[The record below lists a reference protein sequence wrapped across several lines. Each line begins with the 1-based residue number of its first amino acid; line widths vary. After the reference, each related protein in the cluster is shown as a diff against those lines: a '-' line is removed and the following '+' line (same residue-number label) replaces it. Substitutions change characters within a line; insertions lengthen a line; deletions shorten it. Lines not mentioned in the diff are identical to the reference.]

1 MLPISIKTY
10 YLNISYFNEHP
21 LEEAMFTELYDFAEE
36 YGIDDLRPSNV
47 AKVSESFLHD
57 EHQAAKYAQNKRSG
71 RWPLTSCDEN
81 CRKDAYCETFS
92 NIHSDHV
99 KCKPKKDGMDWLH
112 TIFSTMT
119 EPWMEK
125 IQTP

>member
-47 AKVSESFLHD
+47 ASVSENFLKD
-57 EHQAAKYAQNKRSG
+57 EALAANYVRNKRSG
-71 RWPLTSCDEN
+71 RWPIKECNEE
-81 CRKDAYCETFS
+81 C
-92 NIHSDHV
+92 
-99 KCKPKKDGMDWLH
+99 
-112 TIFSTMT
+112 
-119 EPWMEK
+119 
-125 IQTP
+125 